1 MPLAVEVYEN
11 PRTKIGQE
19 EAALLVRFVEEA
31 VEKRAA
37 TKEDV
42 LEVRHALEQG
52 NLSLKQEIAEVE
64 ASLKREIAEVKAG
77 LERRITDVEH
87 RLEQRTTEV
96 EHRLERRIDRT
107 FYILLAALLILNGD
121 KVLGF
126 LNSLLAL
133 FR

>member
-1 MPLAVEVYEN
+1 MPLAGDVYEKL
-11 PRTKIGQE
+11 RTKIGQE

-42 LEVRHALEQG
+42 LEVKHALEQG
-52 NLSLKQEIAEVE
+52 NLSLRQEMAGVRAGLEQRITEVEAGLKQEIAGV
-64 ASLKREIAEVKAG
+64 RAG
-77 LERRITDVEH
+77 LERRI
-87 RLEQRTTEV
+87 TEV
-96 EHRLERRIDRT
+96 EHRLERRMDRI

>member
-1 MPLAVEVYEN
+1 MPLAVEVYEKL
-11 PRTKIGQE
+11 RTKIGQE

-37 TKEDV
+37 TKEDM
-42 LEVRHALEQG
+42 LEVKHALEQRSAEVKA
-52 NLSLKQEIAEVE
+52 SLEQRVTEVE
-64 ASLKREIAEVKAG
+64 AGLKQEIAEVKAG
-77 LERRITDVEH
+77 LEQRI
-87 RLEQRTTEV
+87 TEV
-96 EHRLERRIDRT
+96 EHRLERRMDRT

-126 LNSLLAL
+126 LNSLLTL

>member
-1 MPLAVEVYEN
+1 MPLAVEVYEKL
-11 PRTKIGQE
+11 RTKIGQE

-42 LEVRHALEQG
+42 LEVKHALEQG
-52 NLSLKQEIAEVE
+52 DLSLGQ
-64 ASLKREIAEVKAG
+64 
-77 LERRITDVEH
+77 RITEVEH
-87 RLEQRTTEV
+87 RLEHRITEV
-96 EHRLERRIDRT
+96 EHRLERRVDRT
-107 FYILLAALLILNGD
+107 FYVLLAALLILNGD

>member
-1 MPLAVEVYEN
+1 MVPQAVEVYEKL
-11 PRTKIGQE
+11 RTKIGQE

-31 VEKRAA
+31 IEKRAA

-42 LEVRHALEQG
+42 LEVKHALEQG
-52 NLSLKQEIAEVE
+52 NLSLKQEIARVE
-64 ASLKREIAEVKAG
+64 AGLRQEIAGVRAN
-77 LERRITDVEH
+77 LERRI
-87 RLEQRTTEV
+87 TEV
-96 EHRLERRIDRT
+96 EHRLERRMDRI

-133 FR
+133 LR